1 MKRGKEK
8 KSKGSDQRG
17 SVLTITLLVILAITI
32 LGLMSIRT
40 SIVELQ
46 IAGNEKQL
54 KESFYLAEAAAVEG
68 IHRLFQTPSIDLNE
82 HGPGWHHSKHHI
94 DTLSVDFRDPLDWDV
109 DQKEPDNGIPANVGE
124 DTYITAVEWQIA
136 AGSSLIS
143 TESRLYVNRIYGLCT
158 KNHTDTLI
166 EIGYKSRY

>member
-1 MKRGKEK
+1 
-8 KSKGSDQRG
+8 
-17 SVLTITLLVILAITI
+17 
-32 LGLMSIRT
+32 
-40 SIVELQ
+40 
-46 IAGNEKQL
+46 
-54 KESFYLAEAAAVEG
+54 
-68 IHRLFQTPSIDLNE
+68 
-82 HGPGWHHSKHHI
+82 
-94 DTLSVDFRDPLDWDV
+94 LDWDV